1 MLAEIKAAKKSYGK
15 FEQAKKRK
23 QQEMRNYNKQMGNY
37 WMAAISGPK
46 RHPLSNQ
53 HHFSTHP
60 QTNNTNSTNTNNTHT
75 NTNNTTTAATTTQ
88 RLSNN
93 SNTSNNIKSNC
104 IKSSCPNPSA
114 AAPRNSMSVSMSL
127 VQGGAA
133 GGAPQG
139 ASAILAAA
147 APYYQPPAVPQD
159 VQPDRPIGYGAFGV
173 VW

>member
-1 MLAEIKAAKKSYGK
+1 
-15 FEQAKKRK
+15 
-23 QQEMRNYNKQMGNY
+23 
-37 WMAAISGPK
+37 
-46 RHPLSNQ
+46 
-53 HHFSTHP
+53 
-60 QTNNTNSTNTNNTHT
+60 
-75 NTNNTTTAATTTQ
+75 
-88 RLSNN
+88 
-93 SNTSNNIKSNC
+93 
-104 IKSSCPNPSA
+104 
-114 AAPRNSMSVSMSL
+114 MSVSMSL